1 MARGPRAPAGSNVGA
16 GNVGSIISNLNR
28 NSVGSP
34 PSPGMGGRPGSPG
47 YKRLSSPSGNGRPV
61 SVLGRNAAF
70 SRRTMASDAEDDVVE
85 KK

>member
-1 MARGPRAPAGSNVGA
+1 
-16 GNVGSIISNLNR
+16 
-28 NSVGSP
+28 
-34 PSPGMGGRPGSPG
+34 
-47 YKRLSSPSGNGRPV
+47 V